1 MNHWGIIDLLPAIRI
16 SVTYSRPTIIL
27 QWLVFRLD
35 IEFWHR
41 LPDWFMN
48 SIWSIL
54 NFDFIKRKDEQEI
67 D

>member
-16 SVTYSRPTIIL
+16 SVTYSQPTITL

-35 IEFWHR
+35 IEFWYH

-48 SIWSIL
+48 SIWSFL
-54 NFDFIKRKDEQEI
+54 NFDFIKKKDK
-67 D
+67 